1 MSMRMKAD
9 LTGLRMK
16 VGNYLENL
24 QNARTAALTTA
35 MDKAAEQIL
44 AKTPVDTRRLVRG
57 FVMAFNQMGLKPR
70 PVPEITESRRKWSK
84 QKKLVRQ
91 LLFLDFKVKT
101 MEAVGPLD
109 PGATKI
115 LRKYTQWRQRAK
127 EELEKFAG
135 DSIIAI
141 NKGRGVEITV
151 RNKVYGGRGAVVQG
165 DGVTRLE
172 GVNLEAHASIRERT
186 DRNVTSS
193 LASLKAGTAIRAVRT
208 TYLKTVIKRER
219 AAERLA
225 AKMAGG
231 GPKEKTT
238 TVRPETPFVMP
249 DWLANRMGRR

>member
-1 MSMRMKAD
+1 MKMKAD

-35 MDKAAEQIL
+35 MDLAASEIL
-44 AKTPVDTRRLVRG
+44 AKTPVDTHRLKRG
-57 FVMAFNQMGLKPR
+57 FVMAFNEMGLKPR
-70 PVPEITESRRKWSK
+70 PVPEITESKRKWKK
-84 QKKLVRQ
+84 QRKLVRQ

-115 LRKYTQWRQRAK
+115 LRKYIQWRQRAL

-186 DRNVTSS
+186 NRNVVSS
-193 LASLKAGTAIRAVRT
+193 LSSLKIGTKIKTMRT

-231 GPKEKTT
+231 PKEKTT

-249 DWLANRMGRR
+249 DWLANRIGKR